1 MIKPYF
7 SLGPIKLHYY
17 GLIIAAAVYL
27 GLIIAQKRAKINK
40 IPEKLFNDPIVFLP
54 LVLMLAGGRIYH
66 VLDKWS
72 VYSQNIT
79 SIFFVSNGGLGIWGA
94 LIGFFI
100 GVLAI
105 SKIKKIKYLTLL
117 DTIAPSVLLA
127 QAIGRI
133 GNYINQEG
141 FGPPTNKPWGVYID
155 EVHRPIQFAFS
166 SHFHPTFF
174 YEAAIDIIFFIVLL
188 ILSAHFKKPGQ
199 IFGFYLIC
207 YSAGRFAVEYLRID
221 TWEVSG
227 IKVAQVL
234 SISAFAIGVYLVL
247 KAQRKGVDK
256 L

>member
-1 MIKPYF
+1 MIKPYL
-7 SLGPIKLHYY
+7 SLGPVNFHYY
-17 GLIIAAAVYL
+17 GLIIATATYL
-27 GLIIAQKRAKINK
+27 GLKLAQKRAKIYK

-141 FGPPTNKPWGVYID
+141 FGPPTSLPWGVYID

-174 YEAAIDIIFFIVLL
+174 YEAILDIIFFLLL
-188 ILSAHFKKPGQ
+188 IKLSKHFEKSGQ
-199 IFGFYLIC
+199 IFGLYLIF
-207 YSAGRFAVEYLRID
+207 YSVGRFAIEYLRID
-221 TWEVSG
+221 TWQVAQ

-234 SISAFAIGVYLVL
+234 SVITFGIGVYLVL
-247 KAQRKGVDK
+247 KAQKKGA
-256 L
+256 LPR